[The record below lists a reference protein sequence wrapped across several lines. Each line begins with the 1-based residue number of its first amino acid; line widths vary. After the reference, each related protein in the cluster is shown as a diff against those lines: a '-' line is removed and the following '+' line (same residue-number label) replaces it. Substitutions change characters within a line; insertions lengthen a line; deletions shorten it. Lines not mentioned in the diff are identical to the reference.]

1 MNLDKQLLVGIVMMS
16 LGGFVALLA
25 FTILREQQK
34 SSKTKAKEKLKLD
47 DAEKDDDD
55 QTTEEKAED
64 TSLEQIKK
72 RINLML
78 QKAKTWIVSRVQDE
92 DIPITP
98 EDETAEVEEP
108 EAINDA
114 TPATKKRI
122 SVFTLLRDEEKGN
135 LVVQVGD
142 HEYHSSQDLH
152 DSPDWN
158 RVEHASVD
166 LSVWLSG
173 VQEKVVEL
181 VPVKQDEQK
190 PLNMVEQINH
200 FLQLSLTEIEDE
212 KRRIK
217 LYEGPDETVRV
228 LIDNN
233 SYAIDEVPDSDVNE
247 LIRKAVSE
255 WEALQ

>member
-25 FTILREQQK
+25 YTILREQQK
-34 SSKTKAKEKLKLD
+34 AAKTKAKDKLKLD
-47 DAEKDDDD
+47 DAEMDDDD
-55 QTTEEKAED
+55 QTTEDKTED
-64 TSLEQIKK
+64 TPLEQFKAQIILSLEKVK
-72 RINLML
+72 N
-78 QKAKTWIVSRVQDE
+78 WIVSRLQDTE
-92 DIPITP
+92 TP
-98 EDETAEVEEP
+98 VSKENETAEIEEREP
-108 EAINDA
+108 SDDA
-114 TPATKKRI
+114 ASATKKRI
-122 SVFTLLRDEEKGN
+122 GVFTLLRDEEKGN
-135 LVVQVGD
+135 LIVQVGD
-142 HEYHSSQDLH
+142 HEYHSSEDLH

-158 RVEHASVD
+158 RVEHASAD

-173 VQEKVVEL
+173 AQEQALEPK
-181 VPVKQDEQK
+181 PIKPDEHK
-190 PLNMVEQINH
+190 PLNMVEQINQ
-200 FLQLSLTEIEDE
+200 FLQRNLAEIEDE

-217 LYEGPDETVRV
+217 LYEGPDESVHV

>member
-1 MNLDKQLLVGIVMMS
+1 MNPDKQLLVGVIMMS

-34 SSKTKAKEKLKLD
+34 AAKTKAKEKLKLG

-55 QTTEEKAED
+55 QTTEEKSGD
-64 TSLEQIKK
+64 TSLNQIKE
-72 RINLML
+72 RITLSL
-78 QKAKTWIVSRVQDE
+78 QKAKTWIVSRVQKKGT
-92 DIPITP
+92 PINR

-108 EAINDA
+108 EPIDDA
-114 TPATKKRI
+114 APATKKRI
-122 SVFTLLRDEEKGN
+122 CVFTLLRDEEKGN
-135 LVVQVGD
+135 LIVQVGD
-142 HEYHSSQDLH
+142 HEYYSSQDLN

-158 RVEHASVD
+158 RVEHANAD

-173 VQEKVVEL
+173 VQGKVVEL
-181 VPVKQDEQK
+181 KPVKQAVHK

-200 FLQLSLTEIEDE
+200 FLQLSLAEIEEE

-217 LYEGPDETVRV
+217 LFEGPDETVRV
-228 LIDNN
+228 LIENN
-233 SYAIDEVPDSDVNE
+233 SYAIDEVPDSDVSE
-247 LIRKAVSE
+247 LIRKAVAE